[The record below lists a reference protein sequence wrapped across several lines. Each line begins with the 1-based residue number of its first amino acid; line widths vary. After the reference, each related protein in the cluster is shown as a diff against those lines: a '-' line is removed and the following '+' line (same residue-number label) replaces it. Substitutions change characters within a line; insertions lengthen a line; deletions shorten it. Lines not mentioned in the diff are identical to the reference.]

1 MKQLF
6 AYILPY
12 RKAALCA
19 MLLMLVEVICDL
31 MQPTLMSHIVDYGV
45 VNRDM
50 GYIART
56 GLMMVGIAF
65 VGIAGGMGCVYF
77 ASIASQHVGAD
88 IRLAMFKNFQTFSFD
103 KLDQFHTSSLIT
115 RLTNDVVQV
124 QNVVLM
130 MLRMMTRFPLLFMG
144 GIAMAFALNAQMA
157 LIFVVTVPLLFG
169 ALILIFR
176 KGIPLFKNVQ
186 TKLDRLN
193 GVVRENLAGIRVIK
207 AFVRSSYEQERF
219 EKRNADLSEVT
230 VKAARIMA
238 LMMPVMML
246 VMNFSIVA
254 VLWFGGI
261 KVDGGSMQVGEVIA
275 FTNYMMQILFALM
288 MVGMM
293 LMMLSRAK
301 VSADRISEVLN
312 TQTDISDIAAVRN
325 AGQQAGQGAEHA
337 MEYLTG
343 HVTDKEPEQETVKP
357 AEHTTAYY
365 KAHGQLV
372 FDQVSFS
379 YTGGG
384 GQPVLKRISF
394 TAMPGERIAIL
405 GSTGAGKSTLVNLI
419 PRFYDVTEGHILLG
433 GTDVRHIPLRKLRQ
447 QVGMVLQES
456 ILFSGTIR
464 DNIRWGNAAASEQEV
479 QAAAEA
485 AQAAEFIQKLPEGYD
500 TMIGQRGVNLSGG
513 QKQRLS
519 IARALLK
526 RPSILILDDSTS
538 AVDTGTEARMQK
550 AFREQL
556 EGTTCL
562 IVAQRISSVLDADR
576 IMVLDDGCVVGMGT
590 HSELLDSCEV
600 YQDIYRS
607 QVGEEAV

>member
-88 IRLAMFKNFQTFSFD
+88 IRLAMFKNIQTFSFD

-325 AGQQAGQGAEHA
+325 AGLEVKHGSEHA
-337 MEYLTG
+337 LEHLTE
-343 HVTDKEPEQETVKP
+343 HESELATDS
-357 AEHTTAYY
+357 AEHTTAYS

-379 YTGGG
+379 YIGGG
-384 GQPVLKRISF
+384 GQSVLKRISF

-419 PRFYDVTEGHILLG
+419 PRFYDVTEGRILLG
-433 GTDVRHIPLRKLRQ
+433 GTDVRDIPLRKLRQ
-447 QVGMVLQES
+447 RVGMVLQES

-464 DNIRWGNAAASEQEV
+464 DNIRWGNAAASDQEV
-479 QAAAEA
+479 RTAAEA

-500 TMIGQRGVNLSGG
+500 TLIGQRGVNLSGG

-576 IMVLDDGCVVGMGT
+576 IMVLDDGCVVGIGT
-590 HSELLDSCEV
+590 HAELLDSCEV

>member
-88 IRLAMFKNFQTFSFD
+88 IRLAMFKNIQTFSFD

-325 AGQQAGQGAEHA
+325 VGLEVEHGSEHA
-337 MEYLTG
+337 MEHLTE
-343 HVTDKEPEQETVKP
+343 HESELATDS
-357 AEHTTAYY
+357 AEHTTAYS
-365 KAHGQLV
+365 KAYGQLV

-433 GTDVRHIPLRKLRQ
+433 GTDVRHIPLHKLRQ
-447 QVGMVLQES
+447 RVGMVLQES

-464 DNIRWGNAAASEQEV
+464 DNIRWGNAAASDQEV

-576 IMVLDDGCVVGMGT
+576 IMVLDDGCVVGIGT
-590 HSELLDSCEV
+590 HAELLDSCEV

>member
-88 IRLAMFKNFQTFSFD
+88 IRLAMFKNIQTFSFD

-230 VKAARIMA
+230 VKATRIMA

-325 AGQQAGQGAEHA
+325 VGLEVEHGSEHA
-337 MEYLTG
+337 MEHLTE
-343 HVTDKEPEQETVKP
+343 HESELATDS
-357 AEHTTAYY
+357 AEHTTAYP

-433 GTDVRHIPLRKLRQ
+433 ETDIRNIPLRKLRQ
-447 QVGMVLQES
+447 RVGMVLQES

-464 DNIRWGNAAASEQEV
+464 DNIRWGNAAASDQEV

-576 IMVLDDGCVVGMGT
+576 IMVLDDGYVVGIGT
-590 HSELLDSCEV
+590 HAELLDSCEV

>member
-1 MKQLF
+1 MKKLF
-6 AYILPY
+6 AYVLPY

-19 MLLMLVEVICDL
+19 MLLMLVEVMCDL
-31 MQPTLMSHIVDYGV
+31 LQPTLMSHIVDYGV
-45 VNRDM
+45 ANQDM

-56 GLMMVGIAF
+56 GLMMVGIAL

-77 ASIASQHVGAD
+77 ASTASQHVGAD
-88 IRLAMFKNFQTFSFD
+88 IRLDMFKNIQTFSFD

-130 MLRMMTRFPLLFMG
+130 MLRMLTRFPLLFIG
-144 GIAMAFALNAQMA
+144 GIGMAFALNAQMA
-157 LIFVVTVPLLFG
+157 LIFLVTVPLLLG

-176 KGIPLFKNVQ
+176 KGIPLFKHVQ
-186 TKLDRLN
+186 TRLDKLN
-193 GVVRENLAGIRVIK
+193 GIIRENLAGVRVIK
-207 AFVRSSYEQERF
+207 AFVRSDYEKERF
-219 EKRNADLSEVT
+219 QEKNEDLAEMT
-230 VKAARIMA
+230 VRAARVMA

-254 VLWFGGI
+254 VLWFGGM

-293 LMMLSRAK
+293 LMTLSRAK
-301 VSADRISEVLN
+301 VSADRIAEVLN
-312 TQTDISDIAAVRN
+312 TKTDFADNIADNVADASYSR
-325 AGQQAGQGAEHA
+325 ADSC
-337 MEYLTG
+337 
-343 HVTDKEPEQETVKP
+343 TDGEACNLEDRSSTHSASRGE
-357 AEHTTAYY
+357 
-365 KAHGQLV
+365 LS
-372 FDQVSFS
+372 FDNVSFG
-379 YTGGG
+379 YAGGG
-384 GQPVLKRISF
+384 GQMVLQQISF
-394 TAMPGERIAIL
+394 TAQPGERIAIL
-405 GSTGAGKSTLVNLI
+405 GSTGTGKSTLVNLI
-419 PRFYDVTEGHILLG
+419 PRFYDVTEGRILLD
-433 GTDVRHIPLRKLRQ
+433 GTDIRHIPLRYLRQ

-464 DNIRWGNAAASEQEV
+464 DNIRWGQADAAEEEV

-485 AQAAEFIQKLPEGYD
+485 AQATEFIHKLPDGYD
-500 TMIGQRGVNLSGG
+500 TLIGQRGVNLSGG

-526 RPSILILDDSTS
+526 RPAILILDDSTS

-556 EGTTCL
+556 TGTTCF

-576 IMVLDDGCVVGMGT
+576 IIVLDDGCIVGIGNHGDLM
-590 HSELLDSCEV
+590 ENCDV

>member
-56 GLMMVGIAF
+56 GLIMVGIAF

-88 IRLAMFKNFQTFSFD
+88 IRLAMFKNIQTFSFD

-325 AGQQAGQGAEHA
+325 VGLEVEHGSEHA
-337 MEYLTG
+337 MEHLTE
-343 HVTDKEPEQETVKP
+343 HESELATDS
-357 AEHTTAYY
+357 AEHTTAYS

-447 QVGMVLQES
+447 RVGMVLQES

-464 DNIRWGNAAASEQEV
+464 DNIRWGNAAASDQEV
-479 QAAAEA
+479 QVAAEA
-485 AQAAEFIQKLPEGYD
+485 AQAAEFIQKMPEGYD

-556 EGTTCL
+556 KGTTCL

-576 IMVLDDGCVVGMGT
+576 IIVLDDGYVVGIGT
-590 HSELLDSCEV
+590 HAELLDSCEV

>member
-1 MKQLF
+1 MKKLF
-6 AYILPY
+6 AYVLPY

-19 MLLMLVEVICDL
+19 MLLMLVEVMCDL
-31 MQPTLMSHIVDYGV
+31 MQPTLMSHIVDYGIA
-45 VNRDM
+45 NQDM

-56 GLMMVGIAF
+56 GLMMVGIAL

-77 ASIASQHVGAD
+77 ASTTSQHVGAD
-88 IRLAMFKNFQTFSFD
+88 IRLDMFKNIQTFSFD
-103 KLDQFHTSSLIT
+103 KLDQFHTSSLIN

-130 MLRMMTRFPLLFMG
+130 MLRMLTRFPLLFIG
-144 GIAMAFALNAQMA
+144 GIGMAFALNAQMA
-157 LIFVVTVPLLFG
+157 LIFLVTVPLLLG

-176 KGIPLFKNVQ
+176 KGIPLFKHVQ
-186 TKLDRLN
+186 TRLDKLN
-193 GVVRENLAGIRVIK
+193 GIIRENLAGVRVIK
-207 AFVRSSYEQERF
+207 AFVRSDYEKERF
-219 EKRNADLSEVT
+219 QEKNEDLAEMT
-230 VKAARIMA
+230 VRAAQIMA

-293 LMMLSRAK
+293 LMTLSRAK
-301 VSADRISEVLN
+301 VSADRIAEVLN
-312 TQTDISDIAAVRN
+312 TKTDIADHNADIDDTRTAEQTAVQIGGEAYN
-325 AGQQAGQGAEHA
+325 
-337 MEYLTG
+337 
-343 HVTDKEPEQETVKP
+343 PEDRSSKHSASRGE
-357 AEHTTAYY
+357 
-365 KAHGQLV
+365 LS
-372 FDQVSFS
+372 FDNVSFC
-379 YTGGG
+379 YAGGG
-384 GQPVLKRISF
+384 GQSVLKQISF
-394 TAMPGERIAIL
+394 TAGPGERIAIL

-419 PRFYDVTEGHILLG
+419 PRFYDVTEGRILLD
-433 GTDVRHIPLRKLRQ
+433 GTDIRHLPLRYLRQ
-447 QVGMVLQES
+447 RVGMVLQES

-464 DNIRWGNAAASEQEV
+464 DNIRWGQADAAEEEV

-485 AQAAEFIQKLPEGYD
+485 AQAAEFIHKLPGGYD
-500 TMIGQRGVNLSGG
+500 TIIGQRGVNLSGG

-526 RPSILILDDSTS
+526 RPAILILDDSTS
-538 AVDTGTEARMQK
+538 AVDTGTEARMHK
-550 AFREQL
+550 AFREHL
-556 EGTTCL
+556 EGTTCF

-576 IMVLDDGCVVGMGT
+576 IMVLDDGCIVGIGT
-590 HSELLDSCEV
+590 HGDLMESCDV

>member
-88 IRLAMFKNFQTFSFD
+88 IRLAMFKNIQTFSFD

-325 AGQQAGQGAEHA
+325 AGLEVKHGSEHA
-337 MEYLTG
+337 LEHLTE
-343 HVTDKEPEQETVKP
+343 HESELATDS
-357 AEHTTAYY
+357 AEHTTAYS

-379 YTGGG
+379 YIGGG
-384 GQPVLKRISF
+384 GQSVLKRISF

-433 GTDVRHIPLRKLRQ
+433 GTDVRHIPLHKLRQ
-447 QVGMVLQES
+447 RVGMVLQES

-464 DNIRWGNAAASEQEV
+464 DNIRWGNAAASDQEV

-576 IMVLDDGCVVGMGT
+576 IMVLDDGYVVGIGT
-590 HSELLDSCEV
+590 HAELLDSCEV

>member
-1 MKQLF
+1 MKKLF
-6 AYILPY
+6 AYVLPY
-12 RKAALCA
+12 RNAALCA
-19 MLLMLVEVICDL
+19 MLLMLVEVMCDL

-45 VNRDM
+45 ANQDM

-56 GLMMVGIAF
+56 GLMMVGIAL

-77 ASIASQHVGAD
+77 ASTASQHVGAD
-88 IRLAMFKNFQTFSFD
+88 IRLDMFKNIQTFSFD

-130 MLRMMTRFPLLFMG
+130 MLRMLTRFPLLFIG
-144 GIAMAFALNAQMA
+144 GIGMAFALNAQMA
-157 LIFVVTVPLLFG
+157 LIFLMTVPLLLG

-176 KGIPLFKNVQ
+176 KGIPLFKHVQ
-186 TKLDRLN
+186 TRLDKLN
-193 GVVRENLAGIRVIK
+193 GIIRENLAGVRVIK
-207 AFVRSSYEQERF
+207 AFVRSDYEKERF
-219 EKRNADLSEVT
+219 QEKNEDLAEIT
-230 VKAARIMA
+230 VRAARVMA

-254 VLWFGGI
+254 VLWFGGM

-293 LMMLSRAK
+293 LMTLSRAK
-301 VSADRISEVLN
+301 VSADRIAEVLN
-312 TQTDISDIAAVRN
+312 TKTDIANNIADNVADASYSR
-325 AGQQAGQGAEHA
+325 ADSC
-337 MEYLTG
+337 
-343 HVTDKEPEQETVKP
+343 TDGEACNLEDRSSTHSASRGE
-357 AEHTTAYY
+357 
-365 KAHGQLV
+365 LS
-372 FDQVSFS
+372 FDNVSFG
-379 YTGGG
+379 YAGGG
-384 GQPVLKRISF
+384 GQMVLQQISF
-394 TAMPGERIAIL
+394 TAQPGERIAIL

-419 PRFYDVTEGHILLG
+419 PRFYDVTEGRILLD
-433 GTDVRHIPLRKLRQ
+433 GTDIRHIPLRYLRQ

-456 ILFSGTIR
+456 ILFSGTIW
-464 DNIRWGNAAASEQEV
+464 DNIRWGQADAAEEEV
-479 QAAAEA
+479 HAAAEA
-485 AQAAEFIQKLPEGYD
+485 AQATEFIHKLPDGYD
-500 TMIGQRGVNLSGG
+500 TLIGQRGVNLSGG

-526 RPSILILDDSTS
+526 RPAILILDDSTS

-556 EGTTCL
+556 TGTTCF

-576 IMVLDDGCVVGMGT
+576 IIVLDDGCIVGIGNHGDLM
-590 HSELLDSCEV
+590 ENCDV

>member
-88 IRLAMFKNFQTFSFD
+88 IRLAMFKNIQTFSFD

-325 AGQQAGQGAEHA
+325 VGLEVDHGSEHA
-337 MEYLTG
+337 MEHLTE
-343 HVTDKEPEQETVKP
+343 HESELATDS
-357 AEHTTAYY
+357 AEHTTAYS

-447 QVGMVLQES
+447 RVGMVLQES

-464 DNIRWGNAAASEQEV
+464 DNIRWGNAAASDQEV

-576 IMVLDDGCVVGMGT
+576 IMVLDDGCVVGIGT
-590 HSELLDSCEV
+590 HAELLDSCEV

>member
-1 MKQLF
+1 MKRLF
-6 AYILPY
+6 AYVLPY

-19 MLLMLVEVICDL
+19 MILMLVEVICDL

-45 VNRDM
+45 ANRDM

-88 IRLAMFKNFQTFSFD
+88 IRLAMFKNIQTFSFD

-157 LIFVVTVPLLFG
+157 LIFVVTVPLLLG

-312 TQTDISDIAAVRN
+312 TQTDISDIDDVRN
-325 AGQQAGQGAEHA
+325 AGLGVEHGAEDA
-337 MEYLTG
+337 MEHLTE
-343 HVTDKEPEQETVKP
+343 HESELATVNS
-357 AEHTTAYY
+357 AEHTTAYS
-365 KAHGQLV
+365 KAHGQVV

-379 YTGGG
+379 YTGGR
-384 GQPVLKRISF
+384 GQSVLKRISF

-419 PRFYDVTEGHILLG
+419 PRFYDVTEGRILLD
-433 GTDVRHIPLRKLRQ
+433 GTDIRHIPLRKLRQ

-464 DNIRWGNAAASEQEV
+464 DNIRWGNAAACDQEV
-479 QAAAEA
+479 QTAAEA

-576 IMVLDDGCVVGMGT
+576 IMVLDDGCVVSMGT
-590 HSELLDSCEV
+590 HAELLDSCEV

>member
-88 IRLAMFKNFQTFSFD
+88 IRLAMFKNIQTFSFD

-325 AGQQAGQGAEHA
+325 VGLEVEHGSEHA
-337 MEYLTG
+337 MEHLTE
-343 HVTDKEPEQETVKP
+343 HESELATDS
-357 AEHTTAYY
+357 AEHTTAYS

-447 QVGMVLQES
+447 RVGMVLQES

-464 DNIRWGNAAASEQEV
+464 DNIRWGNAAASDQEV

-576 IMVLDDGCVVGMGT
+576 IMVLDDGCVVGIGT
-590 HSELLDSCEV
+590 HAELLDSCEV

>member
-31 MQPTLMSHIVDYGV
+31 MQPTLMSHIVDYGI

-88 IRLAMFKNFQTFSFD
+88 IRLAMFKNIQTFSFD

-207 AFVRSSYEQERF
+207 AFVRSSYEQKRF
-219 EKRNADLSEVT
+219 EKTNADLSEVT

-325 AGQQAGQGAEHA
+325 AGLEEEHGSEHA
-337 MEYLTG
+337 REHLTE
-343 HVTDKEPEQETVKP
+343 HESELATDL
-357 AEHTTAYY
+357 ADHTTAYS

-379 YTGGG
+379 YAGGG

-419 PRFYDVTEGHILLG
+419 PRFYDVTEGHILLS
-433 GTDVRHIPLRKLRQ
+433 GTDIRHIPLRKLRKQ
-447 QVGMVLQES
+447 IGMVLQES

-464 DNIRWGNAAASEQEV
+464 DNIRWGNAAASDQEV

-526 RPSILILDDSTS
+526 RPSILVLDDSTS

-550 AFREQL
+550 AFREHL

-576 IMVLDDGCVVGMGT
+576 IMVLDDGCVVGIGT
-590 HSELLDSCEV
+590 HAELLDSCEV

>member
-1 MKQLF
+1 MKKLF

-19 MLLMLVEVICDL
+19 MLLMLVEVMCDL

-45 VNRDM
+45 ANQDM

-56 GLMMVGIAF
+56 GLMMVGIAL

-77 ASIASQHVGAD
+77 ASTASQHVGAD
-88 IRLAMFKNFQTFSFD
+88 IRLDMFKNIQTFSFD

-130 MLRMMTRFPLLFMG
+130 MLRMLTRFPLLFIG
-144 GIAMAFALNAQMA
+144 GIGMAFALNAQMA
-157 LIFVVTVPLLFG
+157 LIFLVTVPLLLG

-176 KGIPLFKNVQ
+176 KGIPLFKHVQ
-186 TKLDRLN
+186 TRLDKLN
-193 GVVRENLAGIRVIK
+193 GIIRENLAGVRVIK
-207 AFVRSSYEQERF
+207 AFVRSDYEKERF
-219 EKRNADLSEVT
+219 QEKNEDLAEMT
-230 VKAARIMA
+230 VRAARVMA

-254 VLWFGGI
+254 VLWFGGM

-293 LMMLSRAK
+293 LMTLSRAK
-301 VSADRISEVLN
+301 VSADRIAEVLN
-312 TQTDISDIAAVRN
+312 TKTDIADNIADNVADASYSSADSCADGEACNLEDRSSTHS
-325 AGQQAGQGAEHA
+325 ASRGE
-337 MEYLTG
+337 LS
-343 HVTDKEPEQETVKP
+343 
-357 AEHTTAYY
+357 
-365 KAHGQLV
+365 
-372 FDQVSFS
+372 FDNVSFG
-379 YTGGG
+379 YAGGG
-384 GQPVLKRISF
+384 GQLVLQQISF
-394 TAMPGERIAIL
+394 TAQPGERIAIL

-419 PRFYDVTEGHILLG
+419 PRFYDVTEGRILLD
-433 GTDVRHIPLRKLRQ
+433 GTDIRHIPLRYLRQ

-464 DNIRWGNAAASEQEV
+464 DNIRWGQADAAEEEV

-485 AQAAEFIQKLPEGYD
+485 AQATEFIHKLPDGYD
-500 TMIGQRGVNLSGG
+500 TIIGQRGVNLSGG

-526 RPSILILDDSTS
+526 RPAILILDDSTS
-538 AVDTGTEARMQK
+538 VVDTGTEARMQK

-556 EGTTCL
+556 KGTTCF

-576 IMVLDDGCVVGMGT
+576 IIVLDDGCIVGIGT
-590 HSELLDSCEV
+590 HGDLMENCDV

>member
-88 IRLAMFKNFQTFSFD
+88 IRLAMFKNIQTFSFD

-325 AGQQAGQGAEHA
+325 VGLEVEHGSEHA
-337 MEYLTG
+337 MEHLTE
-343 HVTDKEPEQETVKP
+343 HESELETDS
-357 AEHTTAYY
+357 AEHTTAYS

-447 QVGMVLQES
+447 RVGMVLQES

-464 DNIRWGNAAASEQEV
+464 DNIRWGNAAASDQEV

-556 EGTTCL
+556 KGTTCL

-576 IMVLDDGCVVGMGT
+576 IMVLDDGYVVGIGT
-590 HSELLDSCEV
+590 HAELLDSCEV

>member
-56 GLMMVGIAF
+56 GLMMVGIAL

-88 IRLAMFKNFQTFSFD
+88 IRLAMFKNIQTFSFD

-157 LIFVVTVPLLFG
+157 LIFLVTVPLLFG

-325 AGQQAGQGAEHA
+325 VGLEVEHGSEHA
-337 MEYLTG
+337 MEHLTE
-343 HVTDKEPEQETVKP
+343 HESELATDS
-357 AEHTTAYY
+357 AEHTTAYS

-379 YTGGG
+379 YTGGA

-419 PRFYDVTEGHILLG
+419 PRFYDVTEGCILLG
-433 GTDVRHIPLRKLRQ
+433 GTDVRDIPLRKLRQ
-447 QVGMVLQES
+447 RVGMVLQES

-464 DNIRWGNAAASEQEV
+464 DNIRWGNAAASDQEV
-479 QAAAEA
+479 RAAAEA

-576 IMVLDDGCVVGMGT
+576 IMVLDDGCVVGIGT
-590 HSELLDSCEV
+590 HAELLDSCEV

>member
-50 GYIART
+50 GYIAKT

-88 IRLAMFKNFQTFSFD
+88 IRLAMFKNIQTFSFD

-325 AGQQAGQGAEHA
+325 VGLEVEHGPEHA
-337 MEYLTG
+337 MEHLTE
-343 HVTDKEPEQETVKP
+343 HESELATDS
-357 AEHTTAYY
+357 AEHTTAYS

-394 TAMPGERIAIL
+394 TAMPGERVAIL

-447 QVGMVLQES
+447 RVGMVLQES

-464 DNIRWGNAAASEQEV
+464 DNIRWGNAAASDQEV

-576 IMVLDDGCVVGMGT
+576 IMVLDDGYVVGIGR
-590 HSELLDSCEV
+590 HAELLDSCEV

>member
-88 IRLAMFKNFQTFSFD
+88 IRLAMFKNIQTFSFD

-325 AGQQAGQGAEHA
+325 VGLEVEHGSEHA
-337 MEYLTG
+337 MEHLTE
-343 HVTDKEPEQETVKP
+343 HESELATDS
-357 AEHTTAYY
+357 AEHTTAYS
-365 KAHGQLV
+365 KAYGQLV

-433 GTDVRHIPLRKLRQ
+433 GTDVRHIPLHKLRQ
-447 QVGMVLQES
+447 RVGMVLQES

-464 DNIRWGNAAASEQEV
+464 DNIRWGNAAASDQEV

-550 AFREQL
+550 AFREQV

-576 IMVLDDGCVVGMGT
+576 IMVLDDGCVVGIGT
-590 HSELLDSCEV
+590 HAELLDSCEV

-607 QVGEEAV
+607 QIGEEAV

>member
-1 MKQLF
+1 
-6 AYILPY
+6 
-12 RKAALCA
+12 
-19 MLLMLVEVICDL
+19 
-31 MQPTLMSHIVDYGV
+31 
-45 VNRDM
+45 
-50 GYIART
+50 
-56 GLMMVGIAF
+56 
-65 VGIAGGMGCVYF
+65 
-77 ASIASQHVGAD
+77 
-88 IRLAMFKNFQTFSFD
+88 
-103 KLDQFHTSSLIT
+103 
-115 RLTNDVVQV
+115 
-124 QNVVLM
+124 
-130 MLRMMTRFPLLFMG
+130 
-144 GIAMAFALNAQMA
+144 
-157 LIFVVTVPLLFG
+157 
-169 ALILIFR
+169 
-176 KGIPLFKNVQ
+176 
-186 TKLDRLN
+186 
-193 GVVRENLAGIRVIK
+193 
-207 AFVRSSYEQERF
+207 
-219 EKRNADLSEVT
+219 
-230 VKAARIMA
+230 
-238 LMMPVMML
+238 
-246 VMNFSIVA
+246 
-254 VLWFGGI
+254 
-261 KVDGGSMQVGEVIA
+261 
-275 FTNYMMQILFALM
+275 M

-325 AGQQAGQGAEHA
+325 VGLEVEHGSEHA
-337 MEYLTG
+337 MEHLTE
-343 HVTDKEPEQETVKP
+343 HESELATDS
-357 AEHTTAYY
+357 AEHTTAYP

-433 GTDVRHIPLRKLRQ
+433 ETDIRNIPLRKLRQ
-447 QVGMVLQES
+447 RVGMVLQES

-464 DNIRWGNAAASEQEV
+464 DNIRWGNAAASDQEV

-576 IMVLDDGCVVGMGT
+576 IMVLDDGYVVGIGT
-590 HSELLDSCEV
+590 HAELLDSCEV

>member
-1 MKQLF
+1 MKKLF
-6 AYILPY
+6 AYVLPY

-19 MLLMLVEVICDL
+19 MLLMLVEVMCDL

-45 VNRDM
+45 ANQDM

-56 GLMMVGIAF
+56 GLMMVGIAL

-77 ASIASQHVGAD
+77 ASTASQHVGAD
-88 IRLAMFKNFQTFSFD
+88 IRLDMFKNIQTFSFD

-130 MLRMMTRFPLLFMG
+130 MLRMLTRFPLLFIG
-144 GIAMAFALNAQMA
+144 GIGMAFALNAQMA
-157 LIFVVTVPLLFG
+157 LIFLVTVPLLLW

-176 KGIPLFKNVQ
+176 KGIPLFKHVQ
-186 TKLDRLN
+186 TRLDKLN
-193 GVVRENLAGIRVIK
+193 GIIRENLAGVRVIK
-207 AFVRSSYEQERF
+207 AFVRSDYEKERYQEKN
-219 EKRNADLSEVT
+219 EDLAEMT
-230 VKAARIMA
+230 VRAARVMA

-254 VLWFGGI
+254 VLWFGGM

-293 LMMLSRAK
+293 LMTLSRAK
-301 VSADRISEVLN
+301 VSADRIAEVLN
-312 TQTDISDIAAVRN
+312 TKTDFADNIADNVADASYSR
-325 AGQQAGQGAEHA
+325 ADSC
-337 MEYLTG
+337 
-343 HVTDKEPEQETVKP
+343 TDGEACNLEDRSSTHSASRGE
-357 AEHTTAYY
+357 
-365 KAHGQLV
+365 LS
-372 FDQVSFS
+372 FDNVSFG
-379 YTGGG
+379 YAGGG
-384 GQPVLKRISF
+384 GQMVLQQISF
-394 TAMPGERIAIL
+394 TAQPGERIAIL

-419 PRFYDVTEGHILLG
+419 PRFYDVTEGRILLD
-433 GTDVRHIPLRKLRQ
+433 GTDIRHIPLRYLRQ

-464 DNIRWGNAAASEQEV
+464 DNIRWGQADAAEEEV

-485 AQAAEFIQKLPEGYD
+485 AQATEFIHKLPDGYD
-500 TMIGQRGVNLSGG
+500 TLIGQRGVNLSGG

-526 RPSILILDDSTS
+526 RPAILILDDSTS

-556 EGTTCL
+556 TGTTCF

-576 IMVLDDGCVVGMGT
+576 IIVLDDGCIVGIGNHGDLM
-590 HSELLDSCEV
+590 ENCDV

>member
-1 MKQLF
+1 
-6 AYILPY
+6 
-12 RKAALCA
+12 
-19 MLLMLVEVICDL
+19 

-88 IRLAMFKNFQTFSFD
+88 IRLAMFKNIQTFSFD

-325 AGQQAGQGAEHA
+325 VGLEVEHGSEHA
-337 MEYLTG
+337 MEHLTE
-343 HVTDKEPEQETVKP
+343 HESELATDS
-357 AEHTTAYY
+357 AEHTTAYS

-447 QVGMVLQES
+447 RVGMVLQES

-464 DNIRWGNAAASEQEV
+464 DNIRWGNAAASDQEV

-576 IMVLDDGCVVGMGT
+576 IMVLDDGCVVGIGT
-590 HSELLDSCEV
+590 HAELLDSCEV

>member
-1 MKQLF
+1 MKKLF
-6 AYILPY
+6 AYVLPY

-19 MLLMLVEVICDL
+19 MLLMLVEVMCDL

-45 VNRDM
+45 ANQDM

-56 GLMMVGIAF
+56 GLMMVGIAL

-77 ASIASQHVGAD
+77 ASTASQHVGAD
-88 IRLAMFKNFQTFSFD
+88 IRLDMFKNIQTFSFD

-130 MLRMMTRFPLLFMG
+130 MLRMLTRFPLLFIG
-144 GIAMAFALNAQMA
+144 GIGMAFALNAQMA
-157 LIFVVTVPLLFG
+157 LIFLVTVPLLLG

-176 KGIPLFKNVQ
+176 KGIPLFKHVQ
-186 TKLDRLN
+186 TRLDKLN
-193 GVVRENLAGIRVIK
+193 GIIRENLAGVRVIK
-207 AFVRSSYEQERF
+207 AFVRSDYEKERF
-219 EKRNADLSEVT
+219 QEKNEDLAEMT
-230 VKAARIMA
+230 VRAARVMA

-254 VLWFGGI
+254 VLWFGGM

-293 LMMLSRAK
+293 LMTLSRAK
-301 VSADRISEVLN
+301 VSADRIAEVLN
-312 TQTDISDIAAVRN
+312 TKTDFADNIADNVADASYSR
-325 AGQQAGQGAEHA
+325 ADSC
-337 MEYLTG
+337 
-343 HVTDKEPEQETVKP
+343 TDGEACNLEDRSSTHSASRGE
-357 AEHTTAYY
+357 
-365 KAHGQLV
+365 LS
-372 FDQVSFS
+372 FDNVYFG
-379 YTGGG
+379 YAGGG
-384 GQPVLKRISF
+384 GQMVLQQISF
-394 TAMPGERIAIL
+394 TAQPGERIAIL

-419 PRFYDVTEGHILLG
+419 PRFYDVTEGRILLD
-433 GTDVRHIPLRKLRQ
+433 GTDIRHIPLRYLRQ

-464 DNIRWGNAAASEQEV
+464 DNIRWGQADAAEEEV

-485 AQAAEFIQKLPEGYD
+485 AQATEFIHKLPDGYD
-500 TMIGQRGVNLSGG
+500 TLIGQRGVNLSGG

-526 RPSILILDDSTS
+526 RPAILILDDSTS

-556 EGTTCL
+556 TGTTCF

-576 IMVLDDGCVVGMGT
+576 IIVLDDGCIVGIGNHGDLM
-590 HSELLDSCEV
+590 ENCDV

>member
-50 GYIART
+50 GYIAKT

-88 IRLAMFKNFQTFSFD
+88 IRLAMFKNIQTFSFD

-325 AGQQAGQGAEHA
+325 VGLEVEHGSEHA
-337 MEYLTG
+337 MEHLTE
-343 HVTDKEPEQETVKP
+343 HESELATDS
-357 AEHTTAYY
+357 AERTTAYS

-447 QVGMVLQES
+447 RVGMVLQES

-464 DNIRWGNAAASEQEV
+464 DNIRWGNAAASDQEV

-576 IMVLDDGCVVGMGT
+576 IMVLDDGYVVGIGT
-590 HSELLDSCEV
+590 HAELLDSCEV

>member
-88 IRLAMFKNFQTFSFD
+88 IRLAMFKNIQTFSFD

-230 VKAARIMA
+230 VKATRIMA

-325 AGQQAGQGAEHA
+325 AGLEVKHGSEHA
-337 MEYLTG
+337 LEHLTE
-343 HVTDKEPEQETVKP
+343 HESELATDS
-357 AEHTTAYY
+357 AEHTTAYS

-379 YTGGG
+379 YIGGG

-419 PRFYDVTEGHILLG
+419 PRFYDVTEGRILLG
-433 GTDVRHIPLRKLRQ
+433 GTDVRDIPLRKLRQ
-447 QVGMVLQES
+447 RVGMVLQES

-464 DNIRWGNAAASEQEV
+464 DNIRWGNAAASDQEV
-479 QAAAEA
+479 RTAAEA

-500 TMIGQRGVNLSGG
+500 TLIGQRGVNLSGG

-576 IMVLDDGCVVGMGT
+576 IMVLDDGCVVGIGT
-590 HSELLDSCEV
+590 HAELLDSCEV